1 MEPAVLE
8 VQGGAHPV
16 VAGLQRSSFVGND
29 CCLDQQHSLWVITGP
44 NMGGQSAPAA
54 AVKVE
59 VLGTSAVFFLF
70 CREEHV
76 FKAERTHSHPCS
88 GTVMFIIH
96 VHVYRW
102 VYDIILYIYT

>member
-44 NMGGQSAPAA
+44 NMGGQSANSSSS
-54 AVKVE
+54 
-59 VLGTSAVFFLF
+59 SAWKWRCWELQYVFLF
-70 CREEHV
+70 CRKEHV
-76 FKAERTHSHPCS
+76 FKAERSHSHPCS
-88 GTVMFIIH
+88 GTV
-96 VHVYRW
+96 HVYRL
-102 VYDIILYIYT
+102 VYDIIII